1 MNVTRNG
8 KIARL
13 SRAVRERLNQRLRDG
28 EEGKKLV
35 AWLNGFPE
43 VKAVVAAEFNGKPIR
58 EQNLS
63 EWRKRGYRDWLAH
76 QEALELAEKLAE
88 DAIDLEQQNHVPLT
102 DTLALWLASRYA
114 VATRR
119 VDEAKGA
126 EAWRILREMCA
137 DVVELRRGDHSA
149 QRLIIERERAATQA
163 RDADMKWKRKIVVG
177 LETLRT
183 YIDSHPQAKAAFNEL
198 LKQTR
203 NPLDPSEEHLGEEVS
218 NHPTESY

>member
-1 MNVTRNG
+1 MSITRNG

-13 SRAVRERLNQRLRDG
+13 PRAVREQLNRRLRDG

-35 AWLNGFPE
+35 AWLNGLPE
-43 VKAVVAAEFNGKPIR
+43 VKAVIAVEFGGKPIR

-63 EWRKRGYRDWLAH
+63 EWRKRGYRDWVAH

-88 DAIDLEQQNHVPLT
+88 DAIDLEQNNHAPLT
-102 DTLALWLASRYA
+102 DTLAVWLASRYA

-119 VDEAKGA
+119 VVEAKGA

-149 QRLIIERERAATQA
+149 QRLLIERERAAAQA

-177 LETLRT
+177 LETLTKYVEKHPKAQSALDELVKQVRHPFDPT
-183 YIDSHPQAKAAFNEL
+183 EQELGKEFNSHPA
-198 LKQTR
+198 
-203 NPLDPSEEHLGEEVS
+203 
-218 NHPTESY
+218 ESG